1 MMNALIYYFFNF
13 SKKTLRRFDCLGANL
28 KNATFGEGQLG
39 IKLMKQFGNLPQIE
53 RYAARLNL
61 TSQTLLKNR
70 QDGCSTIK
78 FTLCGTGILPV
89 NKKLLEKGATSQ
101 INQAFL
107 NILNHAIDV
116 LEESAQQL

>member
-13 SKKTLRRFDCLGANL
+13 SNKTLRRFDFLGANL
-28 KNATFGEGQLG
+28 KNATICDRRLD
-39 IKLMKQFGNLPQIE
+39 IKLIKQFGNFSQIE

-61 TSQTLLKNR
+61 TSWAILKNR
-70 QDGCSTIK
+70 QDACSTIK

-89 NKKLLEKGATSQ
+89 HKKLLENGATSQ

-107 NILNHAIDV
+107 NILNHPIDV
-116 LEESAQQL
+116 LEESAQEL